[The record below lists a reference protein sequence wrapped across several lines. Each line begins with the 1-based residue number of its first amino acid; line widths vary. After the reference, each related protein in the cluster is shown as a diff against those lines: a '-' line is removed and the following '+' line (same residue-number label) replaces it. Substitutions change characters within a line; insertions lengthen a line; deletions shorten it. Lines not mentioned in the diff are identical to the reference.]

1 MTTPDLTPTPTP
13 PADTTTPAAYDELV
27 RYIAAEASHAPPQF
41 APAWADYLLAGY
53 RMTPRATP
61 PVDTRQQPA
70 EAFKPW
76 EGDHTDLVHV
86 LWAVD
91 RDGLTLHD
99 NFDEVAA
106 RIRSSRWLRAYTAA
120 ALASSSPALPEPPA
134 PEPGRWWRVLS
145 VDGDLWCETSD
156 EAEAREALAE
166 LEGPGSLWRLY
177 VTRGEGWREVA
188 AAGVAEEQQ
197 P

>member
-1 MTTPDLTPTPTP
+1 MTTPDLTP
-13 PADTTTPAAYDELV
+13 PA
-27 RYIAAEASHAPPQF
+27 
-41 APAWADYLLAGY
+41 
-53 RMTPRATP
+53 
-61 PVDTRQQPA
+61 DTRQQAA

-99 NFDEVAA
+99 NFDEVAS

-134 PEPGRWWRVLS
+134 PKPGRWWRVLS

-156 EAEAREALAE
+156 EAEAREKLAE

-177 VTRGEGWREVA
+177 VTRSETWREVA
-188 AAGVAEEQQ
+188 AADVTEETCTGAHDCTAGVHIHGCFADTDGPCDDPAEHRADVAVEQQ